1 MLDYLL
7 DIQRVR
13 QYFNQAVRAEMVL
26 RATRADLR
34 VLDRFRHGLLPLPF
48 DRPAP
53 VVDPFPP
60 FVTRSSRG
68 LEGLRVAVIAS
79 GGSGALAS
87 VVGVA
92 RALEERGVRPV
103 AYGVCSGSA
112 FFGVPLAAGM
122 AAAEVAAEVLAL
134 RPRDY
139 VDPDWWGLALA
150 PLRLGRGWSG
160 LIRGDAMESV
170 CRRILGDVT
179 LGELPVPVWL
189 PVLGIEDDLV
199 EYLGPDSHP
208 DLPAARAIRLALGLP
223 VAVRP
228 AELDGSW
235 WLDGGIVDILPAQP
249 FVTRDLCDLAI
260 VVNGFYRAGF
270 VPDREPRWREST
282 LSILHMANQARTM
295 QHVRIARHGLDDL
308 RRSVPEVIELAPVD
322 YARVQGAGLYAEFL
336 DNRRWAGY
344 MADGYRSAA
353 AVLCAREQAAGRTPP
368 ATRRTT

>member
-13 QYFNQAVRAEMVL
+13 QYLNHAVRAGMVI
-26 RATRADLR
+26 RSARADVGYLDQLR
-34 VLDRFRHGLLPLPF
+34 RGLLPLPV

-60 FVTRSSRG
+60 FVARSSRG

-87 VVGVA
+87 LVGVA

-122 AAAEVAAEVLAL
+122 PAADVAAEVLAL

-139 VDPDWWGLALA
+139 IDPDWWGLALA

-160 LIRGDAMESV
+160 LIRGDALESA
-170 CRRILGDVT
+170 CRRIVGDVT
-179 LGELPVPVWL
+179 LGELPVRVWL
-189 PVLGIEDDLV
+189 PVLRIEDDLV

-208 DLPAARAIRLALGLP
+208 DLLAARAVRLALGLP
-223 VAVRP
+223 IAVRP

-235 WLDGGIVDILPAQP
+235 RLDGGIVDILPAQP
-249 FVTRDLCDLAI
+249 FVTQDLCDLAI
-260 VVNGFYRAGF
+260 VVNGFYRPGF

-282 LSILHMANQARTM
+282 FSILHMANQARTM

-308 RRSVPEVIELAPVD
+308 RRAVPEVVELAPVD
-322 YARVQGAGLYAEFL
+322 YGRVQGAGLYAEFL
-336 DNRRWAGY
+336 DNRGWAGY
-344 MADGYRSAA
+344 MADGYRSTSAM
-353 AVLCAREQAAGRTPP
+353 LSARERAAG
-368 ATRRTT
+368 ARRARRR